1 MKIFNKFSP
10 FLIKIFI
17 PAFII
22 GILSALI
29 TLWLSGFSFFKIL
42 ELKTL
47 DVRYRI
53 GNMASKFLPEE
64 KITIIAI
71 DDETDQKMSNLKI
84 PRVFWVPLISK
95 SVEDIFNAGANAVVI
110 DIIQSFSTDDYFDEF
125 FKSLKNSMVKKRII
139 KNDLSLNEFAPRWD
153 QKFAQSINGKNAILS
168 SFINDS
174 DKKWIKPISQL
185 SYAVD
190 EENIGL
196 ANFNLDEDGLVRSFK
211 IYLTDDEGK
220 NHFNLGIIAAE
231 KYLKQPVKLSSDN
244 EFSIGENKIH
254 TSGNDDFN
262 ICYSGKSS
270 SFNYIPLWLV
280 FDKTRNNDKFFFE
293 KEFKDKLVLIGST
306 TPADQD
312 IKKTPFGLMPG
323 VEIHANAINS
333 LISGYYLKK
342 APEKYNFYITIILC
356 LLTPLFCFIY
366 RGMTGERISAG
377 IILIYALINIYVF
390 LNKNMIINMTTPLI
404 GAVLAYGISF
414 VYKYTVEDREKNKI
428 KKIFERYVS
437 VPVVNKIMED
447 PKSLDLG
454 GQEAEVSVLFSD
466 INGFTP
472 LCEQLSP
479 NEVIE
484 LLNEYFA
491 IMIEVIF
498 KHNGTLKQFVGDEIM
513 AIFGAPYR
521 QLNHARLAAETALEM
536 IEGLEIWKE
545 KMKASGRKYF
555 DIKIGLNC
563 GKVICG
569 NVGSEKRT
577 EYAAVG
583 DVVNTASRIMGLNS
597 VVKSK
602 TRILAGK
609 EFFEKIKDEF
619 NADPLGSYPV
629 KGKNAMLE
637 IYEITGKRS
646 ECN

>member
-10 FLIKIFI
+10 FLVKIFI
-17 PAFII
+17 PAFFI

-42 ELKTL
+42 ELKAV
-47 DVRYRI
+47 DIRYRI
-53 GNMASKFLPEE
+53 GNMASEFLPEE
-64 KITIIAI
+64 KITIIAV
-71 DDETDQKMSNLKI
+71 DDETDRRMSKLKI

-95 SVEDIFNAGANAVVI
+95 SVENIFNAGADTVVI
-110 DIIQSFSTDDYFDEF
+110 DMIQSFSTDDYFDNF
-125 FKSLKNSMVKKRII
+125 FKNLKNSMVEKRII
-139 KNDLSLNEFAPRWD
+139 KNGLLLNEFAPRWD
-153 QKFAQSINGKNAILS
+153 QEFAQSISGKNVILS

-174 DKKWIKPISQL
+174 DKKWIKPVSQL

-190 EENIGL
+190 EESIGL
-196 ANFNLDEDGLVRSFK
+196 ANFNLDEDGFVRSIK

-220 NHFNLGIIAAE
+220 SHFNLSVIAAE
-231 KYLKQPVKLSSDN
+231 KYFKKPAKLGSDN
-244 EFSIGENKIH
+244 KFSIGENKIN
-254 TSGNDDFN
+254 TGGGDDFN
-262 ICYSGKSS
+262 ICYSGKSRC
-270 SFNYIPLWLV
+270 FNYIPLWLV
-280 FDKTRNNDKFFFE
+280 FDKTRNNDKNFFK
-293 KEFKDKLVLIGST
+293 KEFKGKLVLIGST

-342 APEKYNFYITIILC
+342 APEKYNFYIAVLLC
-356 LLTPLFCFIY
+356 LLTALFCFIY
-366 RGMTGERISAG
+366 RGITGARISAG
-377 IILIYALINIYVF
+377 IILIYALINIYIF
-390 LNKNMIINMTTPLI
+390 LDKNTVINMTTPLI

-414 VYKYTVEDREKNKI
+414 VYKYAAEDREKNKI

-437 VPVVNKIMED
+437 VPVVNKVLED
-447 PKSLDLG
+447 PKSLNLG
-454 GQEAEVSVLFSD
+454 GQETEVSVLFSD
-466 INGFTP
+466 INGFTS
-472 LCEQLSP
+472 LSEELSAK
-479 NEVIE
+479 EVIE

-498 KHNGTLKQFVGDEIM
+498 KRNGTLKQFVGDEIM

-521 QLNHARLAAETALEM
+521 QLNHERLAAETALEM
-536 IEGLEIWKE
+536 IEKLEIWKE
-545 KMKASGRKYF
+545 KRKVSGRKYF

-597 VVKSK
+597 VVESK
-602 TRILAGK
+602 TKILAGK

-619 NADPLGSYPV
+619 SANYLGSYPV
-629 KGKNAMLE
+629 KGKKIMLE
-637 IYEITGKRS
+637 IYEITGKK
-646 ECN
+646 E